1 MELPEGIESDWRIC
15 QKFINENQNK
25 SKKPASEKQ
34 IYFAEKI
41 AKEQNLKLPNNYKE
55 DSQICSDCIAK
66 NSKKKQKGKG
76 EFFDEN
82 QKNFK
87 V

>member
-66 NSKKKQKGKG
+66 NSKKKQKSKG